1 MPSTG
6 WNVFVASGVA
16 VVVYLGL
23 RMGRV
28 LPALVAGT
36 LLFIGGWM
44 TGYAINEGAPI
55 SIPRMLVAGGIC
67 GFVIVWTLLIEQGNY
82 VVGAV
87 VIGLVSFAAWF
98 TSELG
103 PVKGD
108 GGPTAAIDEPK
119 APEGPRPGT
128 PVELGGGD
136 APERPTGTDGGERK
150 SVLGRIASTV
160 TPSEPAP
167 PEPESPGASG
177 PDADELT
184 DHGDDATYTTRRVD
198 RDASTERESIFGLGI
213 FYEGDPDG
221 PSAAGATTTEPP
233 TEPKDGDH
241 TRPGA
246 AEPRPEGGVDAAE
259 ETNEAGD
266 ETDEASD
273 ETDEPVEVEIDPD
286 GEQTEEPATDDGRP
300 EPAAEPGEAKPTGR
314 LREPA
319 DSPLRPGKTPATE
332 TDSAEGGDGLGVD
345 LGSRDGVNETEASAE
360 RDAEEAADDDE
371 PPEDHRVDVED
382 DGGFMFG

>member
-67 GFVIVWTLLIEQGNY
+67 GFVIVWTLLIEQGDY

-98 TSELG
+98 TSDIG
-103 PVKGD
+103 PVAGND
-108 GGPTAAIDEPK
+108 GPMAAIDEPK
-119 APEGPRPGT
+119 PPEGPRPGT
-128 PVELGGGD
+128 PVELGGGEVD
-136 APERPTGTDGGERK
+136 DPPSSTESRERE

-160 TPSEPAP
+160 TPSEPEP

-177 PDADELT
+177 PDPAETT
-184 DHGDDATYTTRRVD
+184 DHGGEDATYTTRRVD
-198 RDASTERESIFGLGI
+198 RDEATECESVFGLGI
-213 FYEGDPDG
+213 FYEGDPEG
-221 PSAAGATTTEPP
+221 PSAAGAATEP
-233 TEPKDGDH
+233 EDGDH

-246 AEPRPEGGVDAAE
+246 EEPRPEGGAD
-259 ETNEAGD
+259 AGD
-266 ETDEASD
+266 DEDED
-273 ETDEPVEVEIDPD
+273 ETDEPVEPIEMDVEESSD
-286 GEQTEEPATDDGRP
+286 DDGDSERP
-300 EPAAEPGEAKPTGR
+300 PAAEPGEAKPTGR

-319 DSPLRPGKTPATE
+319 DSPLRPGKTPAKE
-332 TDSAEGGDGLGVD
+332 TGTGGDHGDTAAVDVGSEAADAGDSEASVASGGDGEPEEVD
-345 LGSRDGVNETEASAE
+345 TEA
-360 RDAEEAADDDE
+360 EADDTDDE
-371 PPEDHRVDVED
+371 PPEDHRVDIED
-382 DGGFMFG
+382 EGGFMFG